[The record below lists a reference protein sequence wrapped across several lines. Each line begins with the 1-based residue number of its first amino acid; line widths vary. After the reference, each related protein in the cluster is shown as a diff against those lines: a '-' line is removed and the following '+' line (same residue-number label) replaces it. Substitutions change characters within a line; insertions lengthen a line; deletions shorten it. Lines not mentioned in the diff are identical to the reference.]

1 MHINRFASAAVCAI
15 FSAALPSLSQA
26 CSGSLHIELADEGVY
41 ALDHAAIVA
50 GQPSLAD
57 CASDDLVLT
66 QNGTEVP
73 IRIVGAANGRFGDG
87 ARIEWIGEPLHGSE
101 SWVNPFA
108 SNNAYQLTAKP
119 GSHARMR
126 EAATASGAAA
136 PLRRR
141 VHLEE
146 QHLLVRLDEGA
157 MKPGDEPDVWTWS
170 KLAHTD
176 KEPFSLAFD
185 IDDLARTSG
194 ADPKVTLAFRGISS
208 LYPRPNEGKMPPAHS
223 LDVSLNGKP
232 LTTLQ
237 WDDRAEFRRDVTLPR
252 TLLRSGANTI
262 EMRIPPRERAELR
275 NFPKETIVDIVMFD
289 AADLDYPVTG
299 DLAASR
305 APFDVAAAN
314 DAPVAVD
321 VGGVARDVAFY
332 TSAGD
337 FRDRGANGRARFE
350 VSKAATRV
358 FPVAGDDR
366 LKPLVVRAV
375 AAKNLRDAAPG
386 YDYLIISHRT
396 LIDAV
401 RPLVELHEKQGL
413 KVALVDVDDIYDEFS
428 GGVAL
433 PHGIRDYIEYGE
445 KHWDVKPRYVLLVG
459 TASFDLRHAA
469 DPTYNESQVD
479 PRTGAVKV
487 KRTDT
492 AALAKDGNTP
502 PDRNLIPTW
511 QTPTPEGQAASD
523 NRFVAFE
530 DKSFHPSVAIGRFP
544 VVTPDEVSAIVKKTI
559 DYATSPPPGAWRSRV
574 VFIANEDAYFKQSSD
589 KLADRIEGEGFT
601 PIKIYADAEEKDN
614 AAHQA
619 SIVSDIDDGALL
631 VHFLGHGGR
640 FIWRSGPPDY
650 KKNHDLFTLDHVSS
664 LKNGGRLP
672 MVLSMTCYSGSFDN
686 PNSDTISERFLREPD
701 KGAVAVFSASWR
713 NSPSPAYSQLLVDGL
728 MTPGERIGDA
738 IVAAKKKERDRV
750 LVETYNL
757 FGDPAIVLNRP
768 TESIRIA
775 RNPDRWNESVA
786 VRLPEGNFGDKV
798 TVSWLD
804 LHGSEM
810 KSQTYTTNE
819 RQFALNAPSK
829 DVGAVNVYAEDASGT
844 RRAIGNLDLRPPPPP
859 PAPAPKVAPK
869 AVVAKPSVPRP
880 PAAPRP
886 NQPDAIAS
894 FSFDGTLKA
903 KADAKGEAKVADKSS
918 GKPPAKASSKS
929 EARAAPKAGLST
941 AVAVEKGT
949 GEGQP

>member
-1 MHINRFASAAVCAI
+1 MHVNRFASAALCAL
-15 FSAALPSLSQA
+15 FAAALPSLSHA
-26 CSGSLHIELADEGVY
+26 CSGSLHVELADEGVY

-50 GQPSLAD
+50 GQPTLAD
-57 CASDDLVLT
+57 CASADLVLT
-66 QNGTEVP
+66 QNGAEVP
-73 IRIVGAANGRFGDG
+73 IRIVGDRDGRFGDG

-108 SNNAYQLTAKP
+108 SFNVYQLTAKP
-119 GSHARMR
+119 GAHARMR
-126 EAATASGAAA
+126 DASAATDAAA

-146 QHLLVRLDEGA
+146 QRLLVRLDESA
-157 MKPGDEPDVWTWS
+157 MKPGDEPDVWTWA

-176 KEPFSLAFD
+176 KEPFAVSFD
-185 IDDLARTSG
+185 VDDLARANG
-194 ADPKVTLAFRGISS
+194 ADPTVTLAFRGVST
-208 LYPRPNEGKMPPAHS
+208 LYLRAGEKRPVTHA

-232 LTTLQ
+232 LTTLE
-237 WDDRAEFRRDVTLPR
+237 WDGFQRFQHEVKLPR
-252 TLLRSGANTI
+252 SLLVAGKNTI
-262 EMRIPPRERAELR
+262 EMRVPARERPAIGK
-275 NFPKETIVDIVMFD
+275 FPKETIVDIVMFD
-289 AADLDYPVTG
+289 AADLDYPISG
-299 DLAASR
+299 NLAASR
-305 APFDVAAAN
+305 APFDVVAAK
-314 DAPVAVD
+314 DATAAVD
-321 VGGVARDVAFY
+321 IGGVARDVAFY

-337 FRDRGANGRARFE
+337 YRDASAGGRARFE
-350 VSKAATRV
+350 VSKAGARV
-358 FPVAGDDR
+358 FPVAGDAR
-366 LKPLVVRAV
+366 MKPLLVRAV
-375 AAKNLRDAAPG
+375 ASNSLRDAAG
-386 YDYLIISHRT
+386 YDYLVISHRT
-396 LIDAV
+396 LMDAV
-401 RPLVELHEKQGL
+401 RPLVALHEKQGL
-413 KVALVDVDDIYDEFS
+413 KVALIDVDDIYDEFS

-433 PHGIRDYIEYGE
+433 PHGIRDFIEYGE

-469 DPTYNESQVD
+469 DSSYNESQVD

-487 KRTDT
+487 QRADT
-492 AALAKDGNTP
+492 AALAKNGDIP

-574 VFIANEDAYFKQSSD
+574 MFIANEDKFFKKSSD
-589 KLADRIEGEGFT
+589 KLADQLEDEGFT
-601 PIKIYADAEEKDN
+601 PIKVYADAEEKDN
-614 AAHQA
+614 AEHQT
-619 SIVSDIDDGALL
+619 SIVTDLDEGALL

-650 KKNHDLFTLDHVSS
+650 RKNHDLFTLDHVSS
-664 LKNGGRLP
+664 LRNGGRLP

-713 NSPSPAYSQLLVDGL
+713 NAPSPNYSQMLIDGL

-738 IVAAKKKERDRV
+738 IVAAKKKEQDRV

-768 TESIRIA
+768 TESIRLA
-775 RNPDRWNESVA
+775 RNPDRWNEGVA
-786 VRLPEGNFGDKV
+786 VRLPEGGFGRKV

-804 LHGSEM
+804 ARGTAM
-810 KSQTYTTNE
+810 KSQTYATNE
-819 RQFALNAPSK
+819 QQFALNAPSK
-829 DVGAVNVYAEDASGT
+829 DVAAVNVYAEDATGT
-844 RRAIGNLDLRPPPPP
+844 RHAIGNFDFRPPPPP
-859 PAPAPKVAPK
+859 EPAKPAPKLAAKPATAPIPVAPR
-869 AVVAKPSVPRP
+869 AD
-880 PAAPRP
+880 
-886 NQPDAIAS
+886 QPDAIAS
-894 FSFDGTLKA
+894 NGFDGTAKKKPETKA
-903 KADAKGEAKVADKSS
+903 KAKVADKSGDKS
-918 GKPPAKASSKS
+918 AASAGSKS
-929 EARAAPKAGLST
+929 ASNAST
-941 AVAVEKGT
+941 NALGAAVAVQKGT

>member
-1 MHINRFASAAVCAI
+1 MHVYRFASAALCAI
-15 FSAALPSLSQA
+15 FATTLPSLSQA

-41 ALDHAAIVA
+41 SLDHAAIVA
-50 GQPSLAD
+50 SQPSLAD
-57 CASDDLVLT
+57 CASEDLALT

-73 IRIVGAANGRFGDG
+73 IRIVGDASGRFGDG
-87 ARIEWIGEPLHGSE
+87 ARIEWIGEPLHGTE
-101 SWVNPFA
+101 SWINPFA
-108 SNNAYQLTAKP
+108 SNNVYQLTAKP

-126 EAATASGAAA
+126 DAPAASGAAA

-170 KLAHTD
+170 KLAHND
-176 KEPFSLAFD
+176 KQPFSLAFD
-185 IDDLARTSG
+185 VDDLARAGG
-194 ADPKVTLAFRGISS
+194 ADPKMTLAFRGISS
-208 LYPRPNEGKMPPAHS
+208 LYARSGEGNKPVAHA

-232 LTTLQ
+232 LARLE
-237 WDDRAEFRRDVTLPR
+237 WDGHGKFQRDVTLPR
-252 TLLRSGANTI
+252 ALLRARGNSI
-262 EMRIPPRERAELR
+262 EMRVPSRERKAIGDA
-275 NFPKETIVDIVMFD
+275 PKETIVDIVMFD
-289 AADLDYPVTG
+289 AADLDYPVAG

-305 APFDVAAAN
+305 APFDVVAK
-314 DAPVAVD
+314 DAPAAVD
-321 VGGVARDVAFY
+321 VGGVPRDVAFY

-337 FRDRGANGRARFE
+337 FHEPGASGRARFL
-350 VSKAATRV
+350 VSKDGARV
-358 FPVAGDDR
+358 FPVAGEDR
-366 LKPLVVRAV
+366 LQPLLVRAV
-375 AAKNLRDAAPG
+375 AAKNLRDATPG
-386 YDYLIISHRT
+386 YDYLMISHRT
-396 LIDAV
+396 LMDAA
-401 RPLVELHEKQGL
+401 RPLAELHEKQGL
-413 KVALVDVDDIYDEFS
+413 KVALVDVDDVYDEFS

-433 PHGIRDYIEYGE
+433 PHAIRDYIAYGE

-487 KRTDT
+487 RRADT
-492 AALAKDGNTP
+492 AEIAKDGKIP

-574 VFIANEDAYFKQSSD
+574 MFIANEDKFFKKSSD
-589 KLADRIEGEGFT
+589 KLADQLEDEGFT
-601 PIKIYADAEEKDN
+601 PIKVYADAEEKDN
-614 AAHQA
+614 AEHQT
-619 SIVSDIDDGALL
+619 SIVTDLDEGALL

-650 KKNHDLFTLDHVSS
+650 RKNHDLFTLDHVSS
-664 LKNGGRLP
+664 LRNGGRLP

-713 NSPSPAYSQLLVDGL
+713 NAPSPNYSQMLIDGL

-738 IVAAKKKERDRV
+738 IVAAKKKEQDRV

-768 TESIRIA
+768 TESIRLA
-775 RNPDRWNESVA
+775 RNPDRWNEGVA
-786 VRLPEGNFGDKV
+786 VRLPEGGFGRKV

-804 LHGSEM
+804 ARGTAM
-810 KSQTYTTNE
+810 KSQTYATNE
-819 RQFALNAPSK
+819 QQFALNAPSK
-829 DVGAVNVYAEDASGT
+829 DVAAVNVYAEDATGT
-844 RRAIGNLDLRPPPPP
+844 RHAIGNFDFRPPPPP
-859 PAPAPKVAPK
+859 EPAKPAPKLAAKPAAAPIPVAPR
-869 AVVAKPSVPRP
+869 AD
-880 PAAPRP
+880 
-886 NQPDAIAS
+886 QPDAIAS
-894 FSFDGTLKA
+894 NGFDGTAKKKPETKA
-903 KADAKGEAKVADKSS
+903 KAKVADKSGDKS
-918 GKPPAKASSKS
+918 AASAGSKS
-929 EARAAPKAGLST
+929 ASNAST
-941 AVAVEKGT
+941 NALGAAVAVQKGT

>member
-1 MHINRFASAAVCAI
+1 MHVYRFASAAFCAI
-15 FSAALPSLSQA
+15 FAAALPSLSRA
-26 CSGSLHIELADEGVY
+26 CSGGLHIELADEGVY
-41 ALDHAAIVA
+41 ALDHASIVA

-57 CASDDLVLT
+57 CASDELVLT
-66 QNGTEVP
+66 QNGAEVP
-73 IRIVGAANGRFGDG
+73 IRIVGDANGRFVDG
-87 ARIEWIGEPLHGSE
+87 ARIEWIGEPLHGSQ
-101 SWVNPFA
+101 SWMNPFA
-108 SNNAYQLTAKP
+108 SFNAYQLTAKP

-126 EAATASGAAA
+126 EAAAASGAAA

-146 QHLLVRLDEGA
+146 QHLLVRLDVAA

-170 KLAHTD
+170 KLAYTD
-176 KEPFSLAFD
+176 KEPFALAFD
-185 IDDLARTSG
+185 VDDLARAASD
-194 ADPKVTLAFRGISS
+194 AKVTLAFRGISAI
-208 LYPRPNEGKMPPAHS
+208 YPRPGERKRPVMHAI
-223 LDVSLNGKP
+223 DVSLNGKP
-232 LTTLQ
+232 LTTLE
-237 WDDRAEFRRDVTLPR
+237 WDGYDTYKHDVALPR
-252 TLLRSGANTI
+252 ALLRAGANRI
-262 EMRIPPRERAELR
+262 EMHVPTRERDA
-275 NFPKETIVDIVMFD
+275 NGKFPKETIVDIVMFD
-289 AADLDYPVTG
+289 AADLDYPVGG

-305 APFDVAAAN
+305 APFDVAAVKN
-314 DAPVAVD
+314 APATVD
-321 VGGVARDVAFY
+321 VGGVAHDVAFY

-337 FRDRGANGRARFE
+337 FRDAGAGGRARFE
-350 VSKAATRV
+350 VSKPGARV
-358 FPVAGDDR
+358 FPVAGEAR
-366 LKPLVVRAV
+366 LKPLLVRAM
-375 AAKNLRDAAPG
+375 ASKNLRDAAPG
-386 YDYLIISHRT
+386 YDYLVISHRT
-396 LIDAV
+396 LMDAV

-433 PHGIRDYIEYGE
+433 PHGIRDYIAYGE

-487 KRTDT
+487 KRADT
-492 AALAKDGNTP
+492 AALAKEGDIP

-511 QTPTPEGQAASD
+511 QVPTPEGQAASD
-523 NRFVAFE
+523 NRFVAFK
-530 DKSFHPSVAIGRFP
+530 DKDFHPSVAIGRFP
-544 VVTPDEVSAIVKKTI
+544 VVTPEEVSAIVKKTI

-574 VFIANEDAYFKQSSD
+574 MFIANEDEFFKRSSD
-589 KLADRIEGEGFT
+589 KLADELEGEGFT
-601 PIKIYADAEEKDN
+601 PVKIYADAVEKDN

-619 SIVSDIDDGALL
+619 SIVADLDEGALL

-713 NSPSPAYSQLLVDGL
+713 NSPSPAYSQVLVDGL

-738 IVAAKKKERDRV
+738 IVAAKQKERDRV

-757 FGDPAIVLNRP
+757 FGDPALVLNRP

-775 RNPDRWNESVA
+775 RNPDRWNEGVA
-786 VRLPEGNFGDKV
+786 VRLPEGGFGDKV

-804 LHGSEM
+804 ARGTEM
-810 KSQTYTTNE
+810 KTQTYATNE

-829 DVGAVNVYAEDASGT
+829 GVAAVNVYAENAAGT
-844 RRAIGNLDLRPPPPP
+844 RHAIGNFDFRPPPPP
-859 PAPAPKVAPK
+859 PEPAKPAPKIA
-869 AVVAKPSVPRP
+869 AAKPAAPAP

-894 FSFDGTLKA
+894 NGFDGTAKA
-903 KADAKGEAKVADKSS
+903 KPDAKSKAKVAEKSSDKSAANAREKS
-918 GKPPAKASSKS
+918 ASN
-929 EARAAPKAGLST
+929 ARTKTLGA
-941 AVAVEKGT
+941 AVAVEKGS
-949 GEGQP
+949 GEGEP